1 MSDWTEPVSF
11 NTSLSEQTCQI
22 RLELTDLF
30 GDGWGGAA
38 IKVVDVLT
46 GTELGTFTNTD
57 EAKKNEAQVYYVEV
71 PDGRDI
77 EFQWVKGSYDH
88 ECAYAAYDVAGNLIF
103 SGSRRMTT
111 PVTYQVD
118 CNAATTPV
126 IALVNNEDNTTR
138 IEDLDGTMGCEVTL
152 QGRTLYKDNTWN
164 TICLPFDAT
173 IAESPLSGADVRA
186 LSSATLEGETV
197 ILNFTS
203 EGAITSLVAGTPY
216 IIRWASSDNIQEPV
230 FTDVTIDKTVRDVVC
245 DLGEGKTV
253 TFKGTYGHTT
263 FTATDRNILFIGA
276 DNKLNYPLAGA
287 TIGAQRAFFQLHG
300 ITAAEGNAV
309 KQFVLNFDGDDP
321 TELQIVNSKSS
332 NSKWY
337 DLNGRKL
344 TGKPTQKGV
353 YIRDGEKVTIK

>member
-1 MSDWTEPVSF
+1 M
-11 NTSLSEQTCQI
+11 
-22 RLELTDLF
+22 
-30 GDGWGGAA
+30 
-38 IKVVDVLT
+38 
-46 GTELGTFTNTD
+46 
-57 EAKKNEAQVYYVEV
+57 
-71 PDGRDI
+71 
-77 EFQWVKGSYDH
+77 
-88 ECAYAAYDVAGNLIF
+88 
-103 SGSRRMTT
+103 
-111 PVTYQVD
+111 
-118 CNAATTPV
+118 
-126 IALVNNEDNTTR
+126 
-138 IEDLDGTMGCEVTL
+138 
-152 QGRTLYKDNTWN
+152 
-164 TICLPFDAT
+164 
-173 IAESPLSGADVRA
+173 RA

-321 TELQIVNSKSS
+321 TDLQIVNSKSS